1 MADNF
6 NTSDQAEAAG
16 PKSVAVPASIADG
29 TAGELMTWDAAGV
42 AALVAVGTATHVLTS
57 NGAGA
62 APTFQVAGGGGA
74 VTSVFS
80 RVGVVVAVAGDYAAS
95 EVTNDSGVTGA
106 FVDDALDTLAAAVV
120 AAAGMGPVDS
130 VFSRTGVVVAAA
142 SDYDASQVDNDS
154 SVAGAF
160 VDDALNNLRHAACQA
175 RRTTDLAL
183 ATSFGD
189 VDLDTT
195 DVEIDAAIID
205 HDLVTDDDRIIF
217 GVAGTYEIHY
227 HFDINPPASSAEN
240 AYIESRVRVND
251 TTVIPGSLASANS
264 FNDSSIEGDD
274 FFNSIACSF
283 FFEASA
289 ADFISLQAQFTDIG
303 GGANGE
309 LAGGTIVL
317 QAKRVT

>member
-6 NTSDQAEAAG
+6 NVSDT
-16 PKSVAVPASIADG
+16 P
-29 TAGELMTWDAAGV
+29 
-42 AALVAVGTATHVLTS
+42 
-57 NGAGA
+57 
-62 APTFQVAGGGGA
+62 GGGGA
-74 VTSVFS
+74 VASVFGRS
-80 RVGVVVAVAGDYAAS
+80 GAVVAAAS
-95 EVTNDSGVTGA
+95 DYDASQVDNDSGVTGA

-130 VFSRTGVVVAAA
+130 VFGRTGVVAAAASDYAASEVDNDSGVAGAFVDDALDALLAAIPPAAPVDSVFSRTGVVAAAA

-154 SVAGAF
+154 NVAGTF
-160 VDDALNNLRHAACQA
+160 VSDALDELRAAACQA

-183 ATSFGD
+183 GTSFGD
-189 VDLDTT
+189 VTLDTT
-195 DVEIDAAIID
+195 DVEILPAIID
-205 HDLVTDDDRIIF
+205 HDLVTNTDRIIF

-227 HFDINPPASSAEN
+227 HFDINPPASIAEN
-240 AYIESRVRVND
+240 AYIQSRVRVND
-251 TTVIPGSLASANS
+251 TTVIPGSIAGANA
-264 FNDSSIEGDD
+264 FQDSSIEGDD

-309 LAGGTIVL
+309 LAGGSIVL
-317 QAKRVT
+317 TAKRIT